1 MADKTLRKLKRT
13 ELLEMLIEQS
23 KENERLRG
31 QVEELEKKLADKE
44 TRLEQA
50 GTIAEAAFQMNG
62 VLQAAEA
69 AAQQYLDNLK
79 RLNER
84 QKQICARKEKEAE
97 EKARRILEEAQ
108 KKIQREQP

>member
-44 TRLEQA
+44 IRL
-50 GTIAEAAFQMNG
+50 
-62 VLQAAEA
+62 
-69 AAQQYLDNLK
+69 
-79 RLNER
+79 
-84 QKQICARKEKEAE
+84 
-97 EKARRILEEAQ
+97 
-108 KKIQREQP
+108 